1 MCYFAGEK
9 SRAEY
14 VTAPLAEPPSC
25 QQDFYFSTLCYQL
38 TLYLIKCTL
47 IVQYLRIFGM
57 SRGTRIACW
66 VALVFLTLF
75 SGALLMAGIF
85 ACWPIYAFWDV
96 TYPGRVGACV
106 ALNPMWYAHSGL
118 SIFTDVVIFVI
129 PLPLVRSL
137 RLSMAEKT
145 ATLVLFG
152 FGSFGVLASII
163 RLHELY
169 ELSSAADVTWEAVRS
184 VWSVVEVSV
193 FIICACVTGLK
204 PFFDQK
210 VLPLVMRVMPA
221 STTAGSLAVKSTG
234 SPRTTPP
241 WMRSMTRRLGRRRP
255 GTGTPRLSTLRLGTM
270 RFFAT
275 TTRADDGESAI
286 GIAPPAAPTFE
297 MRAYAKEANDTCA
310 DDNQGNGSIA
320 RCSFHSVYKPETSD
334 DHDNT
339 SLTPCT
345 TQKSGRST

>member
-1 MCYFAGEK
+1 M
-9 SRAEY
+9 
-14 VTAPLAEPPSC
+14 
-25 QQDFYFSTLCYQL
+25 
-38 TLYLIKCTL
+38 
-47 IVQYLRIFGM
+47 QYLRIFGM
-57 SRGTRIACW
+57 SRETRIACW

-129 PLPLVRSL
+129 PLPVVRSL
-137 RLSMAEKT
+137 GLSTAEKT

-163 RLHELY
+163 RLRELY

-221 STTAGSLAVKSTG
+221 SKTAASLTVKSAG
-234 SPRTTPP
+234 SPRATPP

-255 GTGTPRLSTLRLGTM
+255 GAGTPRLSTLRLGTM
-270 RFFAT
+270 RFFET
-275 TTRADDGESAI
+275 TTRDDGESAV
-286 GIAPPAAPTFE
+286 GIASPADPTFE
-297 MRAYAKEANDTCA
+297 MRGHAKEANDTSM
-310 DDNQGNGSIA
+310 DGNQGRGNHT
-320 RCSFHSVYKPETSD
+320 RCSFHSVCYKPGTAN
-334 DHDNT
+334 DHDST

-345 TQKSGRST
+345 THKSETCSSQGRFHSQGS